1 MTTGISGGESPP
13 FPSRGRLL
21 GVDYGRVRVGLAVC
35 DPERR
40 IASPLDTYELRSAKA
55 DAAYFTRVVEE
66 YEVVGLVVGLPLHA
80 GGEEGES
87 ARAARAF
94 GDWLGQVTGRPVVY
108 WDERLTTWQA
118 ERALLTAGLTHRK
131 RRTRRDR
138 VAAHF
143 ILQGYLDA
151 GCPPGSSGPAD
162 PATGPDPPAPPPS
175 PVG

>member
-1 MTTGISGGESPP
+1 MTTATSSGESSP
-13 FPSRGRLL
+13 FPAHGRLL

-40 IASPLDTYELRSAKA
+40 VASPLDTYELRSATA
-55 DAAYFTRVVEE
+55 DAAYFTRVVAEHD
-66 YEVVGLVVGLPLHA
+66 VVGLVVGLPLHI

-94 GDWLGQVTGRPVVY
+94 GDWLSRVTGRPVVY

-118 ERALLTAGLTHRK
+118 EGALLAAGLTHQK
-131 RRTRRDR
+131 RRRRRDR

-151 GCPPGSSGPAD
+151 RCPPD
-162 PATGPDPPAPPPS
+162 TPAPPDAAAGPAPPAAPPS
-175 PVG
+175 PAG